1 MGLSGCG
8 RHATEVVWTSR
19 GCNAVAQKAAEPLRE
34 SEIRTTGFPAVVA
47 GFVPAIHGLLAAR
60 KTWMPATSARM
71 NGREGRPA
79 GASFPALQQRAIAP
93 RALEQLQEDNDRD
106 RKIGGVERKCRDHQV
121 GAEHLFKDQRPHALE
136 HI

>member
-34 SEIRTTGFPAVVA
+34 CEIRTTGFPAV
-47 GFVPAIHGLLAAR
+47 ITGLSRPPRLACR
-60 KTWMPATSARM
+60 PKGWMSATSAGMR
-71 NGREGRPA
+71 GEKPA
-79 GASFPALQQRAIAP
+79 CPSFSALQQRAVAP

-106 RKIGGVERKCRDHQV
+106 RKIGGVEHQCRDHQDR
-121 GAEHLFKDQRPHALE
+121 AAHL
-136 HI
+136 